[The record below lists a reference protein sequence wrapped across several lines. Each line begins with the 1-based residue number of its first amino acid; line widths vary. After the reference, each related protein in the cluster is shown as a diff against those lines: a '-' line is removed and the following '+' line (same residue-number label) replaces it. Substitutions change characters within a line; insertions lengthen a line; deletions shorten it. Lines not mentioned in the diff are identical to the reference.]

1 MGCLYSLHKAA
12 ARFKPLGVS
21 VKHSKQSIM
30 YLTFGYNFLKQA
42 GKVLFTCCLL
52 GQMIK
57 TDSSLDINLIHVI
70 NTLLTVVEE
79 TINLNA
85 RSLLM
90 RPNFNFIIVKR
101 NSSSKS
107 SFHPGPGRHFGKP
120 MPGSQWS

>member
-1 MGCLYSLHKAA
+1 
-12 ARFKPLGVS
+12 
-21 VKHSKQSIM
+21 
-30 YLTFGYNFLKQA
+30 
-42 GKVLFTCCLL
+42 
-52 GQMIK
+52 MIK

-85 RSLLM
+85 RSSLM

-101 NSSSKS
+101 DSCSKS
-107 SFHPGPGRHFGKP
+107 SSLPGPGRHFGKP

>member
-1 MGCLYSLHKAA
+1 MH
-12 ARFKPLGVS
+12 
-21 VKHSKQSIM
+21 
-30 YLTFGYNFLKQA
+30 LTFGYNFLKQA
-42 GKVLFTCCLL
+42 GKVFFTCCLL

-101 NSSSKS
+101 NSCSKS
-107 SFHPGPGRHFGKP
+107 KQGFFNFRSVFLFPE
-120 MPGSQWS
+120 